1 MQNDN
6 QFAAVQ
12 RGIKLAGLWKKTR
25 RRVSQWD
32 AICVHWPKSHGL
44 PGWLGHV
51 PIVLAMVLSLTAA
64 ILGGLLIGVVIAFV
78 WMGIIGLSSPPR
90 KNSINYDYRPND
102 SREYWITEAY
112 GLNSD
117 QDDFSANHQDNS

>member
-1 MQNDN
+1 MQNDK

-32 AICVHWPKSHGL
+32 AICVHWAKSRGV

-51 PIVLAMVLSLTAA
+51 PIVLAMVISITAA
-64 ILGGLLIGVVIAFV
+64 VLGGLLISVLIAFV
-78 WMGIIGLSSPPR
+78 WMAIIGLSSGPYQIEHEYGDVPDNHFTPTGYIYDPEPYSTDDEDPR
-90 KNSINYDYRPND
+90 
-102 SREYWITEAY
+102 T
-112 GLNSD
+112 
-117 QDDFSANHQDNS
+117 

>member
-1 MQNDN
+1 MQNDK

-32 AICVHWPKSHGL
+32 AICVHWAKSRGL

-51 PIVLAMVLSLTAA
+51 PIVLVLLLSVASIL
-64 ILGGLLIGVVIAFV
+64 LGGLLIGLVVGLI
-78 WMGIIGLSSPPR
+78 WMAIIGLSPGPYQIEQEYDDVSDNHFTPTGYIYDPEPYSTDDENPR
-90 KNSINYDYRPND
+90 
-102 SREYWITEAY
+102 T
-112 GLNSD
+112 
-117 QDDFSANHQDNS
+117 

>member
-1 MQNDN
+1 MQNDK

-32 AICVHWPKSHGL
+32 AICVHWAKSHGL

-51 PIVLAMVLSLTAA
+51 PIVLAVVLSIIAA
-64 ILGGLLIGVVIAFV
+64 VLGGLLMSVVIAFV
-78 WMGIIGLSSPPR
+78 WMAIVSL
-90 KNSINYDYRPND
+90 
-102 SREYWITEAY
+102 
-112 GLNSD
+112 
-117 QDDFSANHQDNS
+117 FSASNANEDDYSEAKSSGPGYRDGIDGYGYYSGSDDLTSERLD